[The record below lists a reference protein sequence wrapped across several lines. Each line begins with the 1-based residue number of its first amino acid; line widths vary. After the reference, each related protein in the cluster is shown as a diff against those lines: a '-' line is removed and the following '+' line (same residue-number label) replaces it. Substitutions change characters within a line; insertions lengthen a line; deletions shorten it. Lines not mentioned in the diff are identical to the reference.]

1 VLQLNIYHA
10 PLLGPNQ
17 EMHQAVLSV
26 TAGKA
31 PGLGA
36 TGPIALG
43 LVLDRSASMKLPM
56 LACAK
61 DAAQRVIDLADE
73 SVVLTAVAFSD
84 EAQVLEKPGP
94 CTRDHKAAVK
104 RALGDVRA
112 TGGTAISRALEAVL
126 KQIGRYRKHRK
137 RILLLTDGRNC
148 ENRMR
153 FERIVA
159 QCAEEGFEI
168 TAWGLGLDWDEKDL
182 QFMAHQT
189 GGSCDLILDPKETAR
204 AFAASFEQMQR
215 TAVGDVRAI
224 LQCSEGVRVRTLRQ
238 TYPHLAP
245 CGLAWDGDRC
255 MARLGSLAYEETRAY
270 LLESSVRDTGSLKI
284 ELAYTSSAGESL
296 RTREELDIRRE
307 GDEDVA
313 PHPFVTHYLRQEELS
328 LLATEGRMA
337 LVDGDAARATQLL
350 RRALHISQ
358 ETGNEYLT
366 RLING
371 LLQAPVAGAD
381 TQLIMG
387 TRKTLALHSGK
398 TVFHDTA
405 RVDVEGPALPSV
417 QPAPLSYDTQKIP
430 GDMWD
435 DFEPLSQ
442 A

>member
-1 VLQLNIYHA
+1 MLQLNIYHA
-10 PLLGPNQ
+10 PVLGANQ
-17 EMHQAVLSV
+17 ETHQAVLSV

-31 PGLGA
+31 PGMGA

-73 SVVLTAVAFSD
+73 SVVLTAIAFSD
-84 EAQVLEKPGP
+84 EAVVLEKPGP
-94 CTRDHKAAVK
+94 CTREHKAAVK
-104 RALGDVRA
+104 RALGEIRA
-112 TGGTAISRALEAVL
+112 TGGTAISRALEAVI

-148 ENRMR
+148 ENRQR

-159 QCAEEGFEI
+159 QCADEGFEI

-182 QFMAHQT
+182 QFMAHNT
-189 GGSCDLILDPKETAR
+189 GGSCDLILDPRETAR
-204 AFAASFEQMQR
+204 AFAASFEQMQK

-224 LQCSEGVRVRTLRQ
+224 IQCSEGVRVRTLRQ
-238 TYPHLAP
+238 TYPNLAP
-245 CGLAWDGDRC
+245 VGLAWDGDRC
-255 MARLGSLAYEETRAY
+255 VARLGSLAYEETRAY
-270 LLESSVRDTGSLKI
+270 LLESSVKETGSLKF
-284 ELAYTSSAGESL
+284 ELAYSSAAGESL

-307 GDEDVA
+307 GVDEIP

-328 LLATEGRMA
+328 LLATEGRLAM
-337 LVDGDAARATQLL
+337 VEGDAARATQLL
-350 RRALHISQ
+350 RRALNISQ
-358 ETGNEYLT
+358 ETGNDYLT
-366 RLING
+366 KLLSG
-371 LLQAPVAGAD
+371 LLQAPMAGAE

-398 TVFHDTA
+398 TVFHETA
-405 RVDVEGPALPSV
+405 KLEAPALPVV
-417 QPAPLSYDTQKIP
+417 QPAPLSYETQRIP

-435 DFEPLSQ
+435 DFEPLGQ
-442 A
+442 L